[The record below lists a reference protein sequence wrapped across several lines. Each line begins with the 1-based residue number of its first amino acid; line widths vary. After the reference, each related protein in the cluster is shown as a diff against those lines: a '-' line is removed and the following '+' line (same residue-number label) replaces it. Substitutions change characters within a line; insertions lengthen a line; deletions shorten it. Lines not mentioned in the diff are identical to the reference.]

1 MKLAA
6 KLLAPL
12 AAILFFGACGHLAP
26 LTPTRHPSSN
36 GAAPPPP
43 APAPPSPDALSPSP
57 HPLVGRVLAVDAAQ
71 GFAFVALTAAPPAA
85 ALTEGALLVSRADDL
100 GETAR
105 LRASRYLR
113 GRTLGAKIISGQPRP
128 GDEVVLAPP

>member
-26 LTPTRHPSSN
+26 LTPTRRASIGESPLL
-36 GAAPPPP
+36 P
-43 APAPPSPDALSPSP
+43 APAPPSPDALSPSL

-128 GDEVVLAPP
+128 GDEVVLPPP